1 MTDKRAAGYS
11 DRVRVLVPNEVAYDL
26 KKMSKITAN
35 VLDKLG
41 CGGCHSGRILDFVQL
56 QDFVV
61 NPQTLEVRETFGM

>member
-1 MTDKRAAGYS
+1 MSDKRLYS
-11 DRVRVLVPNEVAYDL
+11 DRVRVLVPSEVAYDF
-26 KKMSKITAN
+26 KKMSKVTAN

-61 NPQTLEVRETFGM
+61 NPQTLEVRETMQGF